1 MHKTVAEK
9 ARRLLKAEGKR
20 MTHQREL
27 LLRTL
32 EEANGHLDA
41 EELFLLARERDP
53 RLSLSTVYRTLNVL
67 KEVGLVEELHLGEE
81 HHHYE
86 VTSPAEH
93 HHLICTRCGA
103 VIEFESELIEQM
115 KSEVAEKHG
124 FEISGMHV
132 DLMGLC
138 AGCRES

>member
-1 MHKTVAEK
+1 
-9 ARRLLKAEGKR
+9 
-20 MTHQREL
+20 MTPQREL

-32 EEANGHLDA
+32 EEAGGHLDA
-41 EELFLLARERDP
+41 EELFLLAREHDP

-67 KEVGLVEELHLGEE
+67 KKMGLVEELHLGEE

-93 HHLICTRCGA
+93 HHLICTKCGA
-103 VIEFESELIEQM
+103 VIEFESRLIEQM
-115 KSEVAEKHG
+115 KREVAEEHG

-138 AGCRES
+138 ARCRKRR